1 MRAKSIHY
9 FPLDSHSPLAVGSS
23 TNTGLMKSMQTYPDT
38 HCHREHF
45 LFLIFMLS
53 KAEQWKCSGKNKD
66 FSFWTNTIS
75 HSEWCYTF
83 SLNLMTNSDI
93 CSYLIHSWILAYI
106 FVTHQGANIA
116 DKESMALIFVMDCL
130 CVSQDSLD
138 GVSVAK
144 SRLLVAEYN
153 LLVLN
158 TQGPWWLDQPS
169 SQMLLVDMAK
179 GKGVLRVSQG

>member
-1 MRAKSIHY
+1 MLY
-9 FPLDSHSPLAVGSS
+9 FFFESHDKFWYLFIFNSFLDPCL
-23 TNTGLMKSMQTYPDT
+23 
-38 HCHREHF
+38 
-45 LFLIFMLS
+45 
-53 KAEQWKCSGKNKD
+53 
-66 FSFWTNTIS
+66 
-75 HSEWCYTF
+75 
-83 SLNLMTNSDI
+83 
-93 CSYLIHSWILAYI
+93 YLRN
-106 FVTHQGANIA
+106 QGASIA

-179 GKGVLRVSQG
+179 GKGVLKVSQG